1 METIKKLGLIVI
13 ALICIIFVI
22 SPADLM
28 PGIAI
33 DDIFY
38 VIGAIASFGKVKQIT
53 SEAL

>member
-13 ALICIIFVI
+13 ALLCIVFVI
-22 SPADLM
+22 SPADLL

-38 VIGAIASFGKVKQIT
+38 IVGAIASFGKAKRL
-53 SEAL
+53 SLAD